1 MLLSAL
7 YALACLLCDL
17 VLLRCRG
24 NAARDVELLALR
36 HEVRVLR
43 RTAGRRAR
51 CPGDRLLLAV
61 FGRCLPRTSWHVFPA
76 RPETLLRW
84 HRELVRRKWAAFG
97 RRRGPG
103 RPPLPTELH
112 GLLVRLATEN
122 SGWGYRR
129 IRGELLN
136 LGHDVSA
143 TAIGAMST
151 QLLAVAGEGSSTIAQ
166 VAIELIG
173 VRQDLQGLAS
183 DVEPRVRRLD
193 TMLRAAE
200 AAEKQA
206 EFVLTSPVMAALAG
220 ASGVNVQL
228 PFLEIIEGVGLVAG
242 PMSAATDP
250 LREAVPMIR
259 RDIQFLDGWI
269 TWLRSFAA
277 YRHQRGE

>member
-1 MLLSAL
+1 VRG
-7 YALACLLCDL
+7 YAEA
-17 VLLRCRG
+17 
-24 NAARDVELLALR
+24 
-36 HEVRVLR
+36 
-43 RTAGRRAR
+43 
-51 CPGDRLLLAV
+51 
-61 FGRCLPRTSWHVFPA
+61 F
-76 RPETLLRW
+76 
-84 HRELVRRKWAAFG
+84 RKDYE
-97 RRRGPG
+97 RY
-103 RPPLPTELH
+103 
-112 GLLVRLATEN
+112 
-122 SGWGYRR
+122 S
-129 IRGELLN
+129 
-136 LGHDVSA
+136 D
-143 TAIGAMST
+143 AIGAMST